1 MSETT
6 IKAPKLSHWIFVLKD
21 GKFVFDKKTLEAID
35 KVYAILEAVE
45 PCGEDNRRELWLK
58 AERGTIDDYDDY
70 ERLKDEEV
78 VENYEEFEKMWH
90 DEYPDEISWYHLV
103 TIERND
109 YRAMFLGRELI
120 YQSRIL
126 EDHSSYEYNVEELF
140 VWMQDAVKKCIAQ
153 MQEETYNDEV
163 NNNLNARQRT
173 GTISRKDYWDIFPE
187 RKDSYLSDITD
198 AEVKKFVSYI
208 SEQHG
213 NKPVGS
219 YLDEMTAERFYE
231 FCSMGYKANKYE
243 HLEGLTAKEQYY
255 KMADGRDNGLSE
267 IDGESPS
274 EFADWLNDLQRK
286 GGHPWEVCRGGN
298 STHVGLYVHHN
309 ENGYYLAV
317 AGKSWSRSIEAIKF
331 YNVLRDSGTA
341 VYLYEA
347 KGITDRLLGQDIIGI
362 VPEHVIPVY
371 CEQWFP
377 GMKIL
382 DFMNLPYEDEP
393 YEMMLEKIVWL
404 PEEKQYLKNNKKM
417 LVPT

>member
-1 MSETT
+1 MSEIT
-6 IKAPKLSHWIFVLKD
+6 IKAPKVNHWIFVLKD
-21 GKFVFDKKTLEAID
+21 GKSVFDKKTLEAID

-58 AERGTIDDYDDY
+58 AERGTIEDYDDY

-78 VENYEEFEKMWH
+78 IENYEEFEKMWH

-126 EDHSSYEYNVEELF
+126 EAHSSYEYNVEELF
-140 VWMQDAVKKCIAQ
+140 VWMQDAVKKCIVQ

-173 GTISRKDYWDIFPE
+173 GTMSRKDYWDIFPE

-219 YLDEMTAERFYE
+219 YLDEMTAGKFYE

-274 EFADWLNDLQRK
+274 AFADWLNDLQRK

-317 AGKSWSRSIEAIKF
+317 AGKSWSRSVEAIKF

-347 KGITDRLLGQDIIGI
+347 KGITDRLLGQDIVGI
-362 VPEHVIPVY
+362 VPENVIPVY

-377 GMKIL
+377 EMKIL
-382 DFMNLPYEDEP
+382 DFMNLPYENEP
-393 YEMMLEKIVWL
+393 YEKMLEKIVWL
-404 PEEKQYLKNNKKM
+404 PEEKQYLKK
-417 LVPT
+417 

>member
-1 MSETT
+1 MSEIT
-6 IKAPKLSHWIFVLKD
+6 IKAPKVNHWIFVLKD
-21 GKFVFDKKTLEAID
+21 GKSVFDKKTLEAID

-58 AERGTIDDYDDY
+58 AERGTIEDYDDY

-78 VENYEEFEKMWH
+78 IENYEEFEKMWH

-126 EDHSSYEYNVEELF
+126 EAHSSYEYNVEELF
-140 VWMQDAVKKCIAQ
+140 VWMQDAVKKCIVQ

-219 YLDEMTAERFYE
+219 YLDEMTAGKFYE

-267 IDGESPS
+267 IDGDSPT
-274 EFADWLNDLQRK
+274 EFADWLNDLQRH

-317 AGKSWSRSIEAIKF
+317 AGKSWSRSVEAIKF

-377 GMKIL
+377 EMKIL
-382 DFMNLPYEDEP
+382 DFMNLPYENEP
-393 YEMMLEKIVWL
+393 YEKMLEKIVWL
-404 PEEKQYLKNNKKM
+404 PEEKQYLKK
-417 LVPT
+417 

>member
-1 MSETT
+1 MSETV
-6 IKAPKLSHWIFVLKD
+6 IKAPRVKHWIFVLED
-21 GKFVFDKKTLEAID
+21 GKIVFDEQTLKAID
-35 KVYAILEAVE
+35 KVFELLEAVE
-45 PCGEDNRRELWLK
+45 SCGDDNKKELWLK
-58 AERGTIDDYDDY
+58 AERGTIEDYDDY
-70 ERLKDEEV
+70 ERLKEEEI
-78 VENYEEFEKMWH
+78 VENYDEFMKMWQ
-90 DEYPDEISWYHLV
+90 DEYPDEINWYHLV
-103 TIERND
+103 TVEHDD

-126 EDHSSYEYNVEELF
+126 EAHSSYEYNAEELF
-140 VWMQDAVKKCIAQ
+140 VWIQDAVKKCIAS
-153 MQEETYNDEV
+153 MREGTYNDDV
-163 NNNLNARQRT
+163 NANLAARQRT
-173 GTISRKDYWDIFPE
+173 GTISRKDYWEIFPE
-187 RKDSYLSDITD
+187 QKDSYLSDITD
-198 AEVKKFVSYI
+198 NEIKKFVSYI
-208 SEQHG
+208 SEQNDDEH
-213 NKPVGS
+213 KPVGK
-219 YLDEMTAERFYE
+219 YLDEMTANKFYE

-267 IDGESPS
+267 IDGDSPS
-274 EFADWLNDLQRK
+274 EFAEWLNDLHRH

-298 STHVGLYVHHN
+298 STHVGLYVHHD

-331 YNVLRDSGTA
+331 YNILRDSGTA

-393 YEMMLEKIVWL
+393 YEKMLQKAVWL
-404 PEEKQYLKNNKKM
+404 PEEKQYLKKS
-417 LVPT
+417 

>member
-1 MSETT
+1 
-6 IKAPKLSHWIFVLKD
+6 
-21 GKFVFDKKTLEAID
+21 
-35 KVYAILEAVE
+35 
-45 PCGEDNRRELWLK
+45 
-58 AERGTIDDYDDY
+58 
-70 ERLKDEEV
+70 
-78 VENYEEFEKMWH
+78 
-90 DEYPDEISWYHLV
+90 
-103 TIERND
+103 
-109 YRAMFLGRELI
+109 
-120 YQSRIL
+120 
-126 EDHSSYEYNVEELF
+126 
-140 VWMQDAVKKCIAQ
+140 
-153 MQEETYNDEV
+153 
-163 NNNLNARQRT
+163 
-173 GTISRKDYWDIFPE
+173 
-187 RKDSYLSDITD
+187 
-198 AEVKKFVSYI
+198 
-208 SEQHG
+208 
-213 NKPVGS
+213 
-219 YLDEMTAERFYE
+219 
-231 FCSMGYKANKYE
+231 MGYKVNKYE

-362 VPEHVIPVY
+362 VPERVIPVY

-393 YEMMLEKIVWL
+393 YEKMLEKIVWL
-404 PEEKQYLKNNKKM
+404 PEEKQYLKK
-417 LVPT
+417 

>member
-1 MSETT
+1 MSEIT
-6 IKAPKLSHWIFVLKD
+6 IKAPKVDHWIFVLKD
-21 GKFVFDKKTLEAID
+21 GKFVFDKKTLDAID
-35 KVYAILEAVE
+35 KVYEILEAVE

-58 AERGTIDDYDDY
+58 AERGTIEDYDDY

-103 TIERND
+103 TIERDD

-120 YQSRIL
+120 YQSQIL
-126 EDHSSYEYNVEELF
+126 EAHSSYEYNVEELF
-140 VWMQDAVKKCIAQ
+140 IWMQDAVKKCIAK
-153 MQEETYNDEV
+153 MQEETYNDDV

-173 GTISRKDYWDIFPE
+173 GTISRKDYWDIFPD
-187 RKDSYLSDITD
+187 RKASYLSDIKD
-198 AEVKKFVSYI
+198 VEIKKFVSYI
-208 SEQHG
+208 SEQKG
-213 NKPVGS
+213 NQPVGR
-219 YLDEMTAERFYE
+219 YLDEMTSERFYE

-267 IDGESPS
+267 IDGNSPT
-274 EFADWLNDLQRK
+274 EFADWLNDLQRM

-331 YNVLRDSGTA
+331 YNILRDSGTA
-341 VYLYEA
+341 VYLYDA

-371 CEQWFP
+371 CDQWFP

-382 DFMNLPYEDEP
+382 DFMNLPYENEP
-393 YEMMLEKIVWL
+393 YEKMLGKIVWL
-404 PEEKQYLKNNKKM
+404 PEEKQYLKKS
-417 LVPT
+417 

>member
-6 IKAPKLSHWIFVLKD
+6 IKAPKVNHWIFVLKD

-35 KVYAILEAVE
+35 KVYAILDAVE

-103 TIERND
+103 TIERDD

-126 EDHSSYEYNVEELF
+126 EAHSSYEYNVEELF

-153 MQEETYNDEV
+153 MQEETYNDDV

-187 RKDSYLSDITD
+187 RKDAYLSNITD
-198 AEVKKFVSYI
+198 AEIKKFVSYI
-208 SEQHG
+208 SEQHD

-219 YLDEMTAERFYE
+219 YLDEMTAEKFYE

-267 IDGESPS
+267 IDGESPL

-377 GMKIL
+377 RMKIL

-393 YEMMLEKIVWL
+393 YEKMLEKIVWL
-404 PEEKQYLKNNKKM
+404 PEEKQYLKK
-417 LVPT
+417 

>member
-6 IKAPKLSHWIFVLKD
+6 IKAPKVNHWIFVLKD

-35 KVYAILEAVE
+35 KVYAILDAVE

-103 TIERND
+103 TIERDD

-126 EDHSSYEYNVEELF
+126 EAHSSYEYNVEELF

-153 MQEETYNDEV
+153 MQEETYNDDV

-187 RKDSYLSDITD
+187 RKDAYLSNITD
-198 AEVKKFVSYI
+198 AEIKKFVSYI
-208 SEQHG
+208 SEQHD

-219 YLDEMTAERFYE
+219 YLDEMTAEKFYE

-267 IDGESPS
+267 IDGESPL

-298 STHVGLYVHHN
+298 STHVGLYVDHN

-377 GMKIL
+377 RMKIL

-393 YEMMLEKIVWL
+393 YEKMLEKIVWL
-404 PEEKQYLKNNKKM
+404 PEEKQYLKK
-417 LVPT
+417 

>member
-1 MSETT
+1 MSEIT
-6 IKAPKLSHWIFVLKD
+6 IKAPKVNHWIFVLKD

-58 AERGTIDDYDDY
+58 AERGTIEDYDDY

-78 VENYEEFEKMWH
+78 IENYEEFEKMWH

-126 EDHSSYEYNVEELF
+126 EAHSSYEYNVEELF
-140 VWMQDAVKKCIAQ
+140 VWMQDAVKKCIVQ

-219 YLDEMTAERFYE
+219 YLDEMTAGKFYE

-255 KMADGRDNGLSE
+255 KMADGRDNGLLE

-274 EFADWLNDLQRK
+274 EFANWLNDLQCK

-317 AGKSWSRSIEAIKF
+317 AGKSWSRSVEAIKF

-377 GMKIL
+377 EMKIL
-382 DFMNLPYEDEP
+382 DFMNLPYENEP
-393 YEMMLEKIVWL
+393 YEKMLEKIVWL
-404 PEEKQYLKNNKKM
+404 PEEKQYLKK
-417 LVPT
+417 

>member
-1 MSETT
+1 MSETA
-6 IKAPKLSHWIFVLKD
+6 IKAPKVNHWIFVLKD

-70 ERLKDEEV
+70 ERLKDEDV

-90 DEYPDEISWYHLV
+90 DEYPDKISWYHLV

-126 EDHSSYEYNVEELF
+126 EAHSSYEYNVEELF
-140 VWMQDAVKKCIAQ
+140 VWMQDAVKKCIVQ
-153 MQEETYNDEV
+153 MQEETYNEDV
-163 NNNLNARQRT
+163 NGNLNARQRT

-198 AEVKKFVSYI
+198 AEIKKFVSYI

-219 YLDEMTAERFYE
+219 YLDEMTAEKFYE
-231 FCSMGYKANKYE
+231 FCSMGYSANKYE

-267 IDGESPS
+267 IDEESPS

-317 AGKSWSRSIEAIKF
+317 AGKSWSRSVEAIKF

-382 DFMNLPYEDEP
+382 DFMNLPYENEP
-393 YEMMLEKIVWL
+393 YEKMLEKIVWL
-404 PEEKQYLKNNKKM
+404 PEEKQYLKK
-417 LVPT
+417 

>member
-1 MSETT
+1 MSEIT
-6 IKAPKLSHWIFVLKD
+6 IKAPKVNHWIFVLKD

-58 AERGTIDDYDDY
+58 AERGTIEDYDDY

-78 VENYEEFEKMWH
+78 IENYEEFEKMWH

-126 EDHSSYEYNVEELF
+126 EAHSSYEYNVEELF

-219 YLDEMTAERFYE
+219 YLDEMTAGKFYE

-267 IDGESPS
+267 IDGDSPT
-274 EFADWLNDLQRK
+274 EFADWLNDLQRH

-317 AGKSWSRSIEAIKF
+317 AGKSWSRSVEAIKF

-377 GMKIL
+377 EMKIL
-382 DFMNLPYEDEP
+382 DFMNLPYENEP
-393 YEMMLEKIVWL
+393 YEKMLEKIVWL
-404 PEEKQYLKNNKKM
+404 PEEKQYLKK
-417 LVPT
+417 

>member
-1 MSETT
+1 MSEIT
-6 IKAPKLSHWIFVLKD
+6 IKAPKVNHWIFVLKD
-21 GKFVFDKKTLEAID
+21 GKFIFDKKTLEAID

-58 AERGTIDDYDDY
+58 AERGNIEDYDDY
-70 ERLKDEEV
+70 ERLKEEEV

-90 DEYPDEISWYHLV
+90 DEYPEEISWYHLV

-126 EDHSSYEYNVEELF
+126 EAHSSYEYNVEELF
-140 VWMQDAVKKCIAQ
+140 VWMQNAVKKCIAQ
-153 MQEETYNDEV
+153 MQEGIYNDDV
-163 NNNLNARQRT
+163 NDNLNVRQRT

-187 RKDSYLSDITD
+187 RKESYLSDITD
-198 AEVKKFVSYI
+198 AEIKKFVSYI
-208 SEQHG
+208 SEQHD

-219 YLDEMTAERFYE
+219 CLDEMTAEKFYE

-274 EFADWLNDLQRK
+274 EFANWLNDLQCK

-371 CEQWFP
+371 CEQWFQ

-393 YEMMLEKIVWL
+393 YVKMLEKIVWL
-404 PEEKQYLKNNKKM
+404 PEEKQYLKK
-417 LVPT
+417 

>member
-1 MSETT
+1 MSETA
-6 IKAPKLSHWIFVLKD
+6 IKAPKVNHWIFVLKD

-70 ERLKDEEV
+70 ERLKDEDV

-90 DEYPDEISWYHLV
+90 DEYPDKISWYHLV

-126 EDHSSYEYNVEELF
+126 EAHSSYEYNVEELF

-153 MQEETYNDEV
+153 MQEGTYNEDV
-163 NNNLNARQRT
+163 NDNLSARQRT

-198 AEVKKFVSYI
+198 AEIKKFVSYI
-208 SEQHG
+208 SEQHD

-219 YLDEMTAERFYE
+219 YLDEMTAEKFYE

-243 HLEGLTAKEQYY
+243 HLEGLTAKKQYY

-309 ENGYYLAV
+309 ESGYYLCLLYT
-317 AGKSWSRSIEAIKF
+317 SPSP
-331 YNVLRDSGTA
+331 RD
-341 VYLYEA
+341 
-347 KGITDRLLGQDIIGI
+347 
-362 VPEHVIPVY
+362 
-371 CEQWFP
+371 W
-377 GMKIL
+377 
-382 DFMNLPYEDEP
+382 
-393 YEMMLEKIVWL
+393 
-404 PEEKQYLKNNKKM
+404 
-417 LVPT
+417 